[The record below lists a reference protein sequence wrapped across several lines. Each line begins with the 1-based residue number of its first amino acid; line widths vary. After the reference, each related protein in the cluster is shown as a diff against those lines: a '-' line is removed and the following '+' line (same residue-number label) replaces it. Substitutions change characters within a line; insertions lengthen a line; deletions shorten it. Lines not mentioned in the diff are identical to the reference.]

1 MITTAAL
8 LLALCV
14 TEAEGP
20 AQAAAPPP
28 RVAQPDPPPS
38 SPPSFEH
45 LPGPVLLAAGLG
57 LGVPFG
63 SAPGDVPMSQLVKA
77 QLRIPLQVGFRI
89 TPSVMAGAYVD
100 IGFGAAGQATLEACH
115 AAGGSGCGA
124 TSVHVGVQG
133 RYAFTPTAS
142 RTPWVSAGAGWESTG
157 VTFSGSSA
165 GNLSYSGTELRLGAG
180 YDLRND
186 GRIGYGLFV
195 DGALGWYQ
203 HAWGVG
209 GSSTL
214 PGQPAHGWVQAG
226 VRMLLLP

>member
-1 MITTAAL
+1 VITTTAL
-8 LLALCV
+8 VLSLCV
-14 TEAEGP
+14 AQAEGSAEAVP
-20 AQAAAPPP
+20 PPP
-28 RVAQPDPPPS
+28 RVAQPSPPAS

-63 SAPGDVPMSQLVKA
+63 GSPVGGSMSQLVKP
-77 QLRIPLQVGFRI
+77 QLLVPLQVGFRI
-89 TPSVMAGAYVD
+89 TPEVMAGAFVD
-100 IGFGAAGQATLEACH
+100 MGFGAAGTATLGACH

-157 VTFSGSSA
+157 VTFSGASV

-209 GSSTL
+209 GSGTL
-214 PGQPAHGWVQAG
+214 PGPAAHGWVQAG